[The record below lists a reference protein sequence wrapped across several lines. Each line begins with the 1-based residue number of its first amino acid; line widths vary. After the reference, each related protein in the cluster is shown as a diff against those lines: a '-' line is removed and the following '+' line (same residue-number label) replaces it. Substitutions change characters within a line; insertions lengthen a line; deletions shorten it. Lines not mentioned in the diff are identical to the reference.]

1 MEKVSYNGLCRLFR
15 AVESVG
21 GGKVHITGKILF
33 TQDSFTK
40 EYREESRTYVV
51 SSDNKAYIPGMGG
64 YSIFG
69 SSMDGLDKNVRLE
82 QYMAAEYGGKDGWK
96 VEKCF
101 IEEADLDL
109 GIEAIAQQ
117 QLDNL
122 APLQDFTEPCP
133 RCGGKMARRNA
144 ISRRSKLEVCPSCG
158 TDEAIRELLGKPLK
172 ATEWWTF
179 RSRDFRKEVM
189 ENG

>member
-1 MEKVSYNGLCRLFR
+1 MEKVNYNGLCSLFR

-51 SSDNKAYIPGMGG
+51 SSDNKAFIPGMGG

-69 SSMDGLDKNVRLE
+69 SALDGTDNNARLDRT
-82 QYMAAEYGGKDGWK
+82 MAVEHGGEDGWK

-101 IEEADLDL
+101 IEEADLEL

-117 QLDNL
+117 QLDYM
-122 APLQDFTEPCP
+122 ATHQVQSAPCP

-172 ATEWWTF
+172 ATEWWNF